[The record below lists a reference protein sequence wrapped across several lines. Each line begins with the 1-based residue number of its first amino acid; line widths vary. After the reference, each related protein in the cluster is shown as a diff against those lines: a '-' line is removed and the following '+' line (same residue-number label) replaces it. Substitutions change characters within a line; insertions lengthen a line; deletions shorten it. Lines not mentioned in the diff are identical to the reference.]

1 VNATRLACNTF
12 PFSHFFGQPLLGIC
26 NMKLNKL
33 SLLCAVAC
41 AAFAGQASAQVSA
54 VAAAKAIVDDANTKG
69 QIFYISGASAVQG
82 GLGQI
87 ATTLFSGTNYYF
99 TPSTTSG
106 RTASDYRAYAGKL
119 AVAAGGWAAGSNVII
134 INRARG
140 GSVQGV
146 NPVARQELIESLVV
160 TDASCAAGSGT
171 SAAPFLCN
179 TLDTRKPDAG
189 VSDVAPALF
198 HGTFNTEGE
207 PAEPALNPSELATLT
222 PTPLYGLAF
231 GVPMSDNLPLF
242 NINKATLSA
251 IMTGN
256 LATWNKVDATL
267 PADDVLICR
276 RVNGSG
282 TQAVANLYYGNYP
295 CDTATR
301 LNAPADREAGTAW
314 DYVNAFTVEGATG
327 AVNVVENSSSGNVR
341 DCLNNAF
348 DASAKAFNAAAVPGT
363 LSADGKTIVGAVG
376 YTGYITAD
384 RAGNPV
390 AVQFRDGNAHK
401 AVGVLSMDS
410 LSSSTATSKWTF
422 RALDGAGEIT
432 LAAGVPATTGTGRL
446 PTLAS
451 FTDGTWDMQGWISFN
466 VPSVTA
472 GNTNK
477 AALAANF
484 IAAAKSPA
492 VLNAQTGLKFVAGAM
507 PGTPDP
513 TATGNVLRASYVGG
527 DQCAPLNRNN

>member
-1 VNATRLACNTF
+1 
-12 PFSHFFGQPLLGIC
+12 
-26 NMKLNKL
+26 MKLNKL
-33 SLLCAVAC
+33 SLLCALAC
-41 AAFAGQASAQVSA
+41 VGFAGQAAAQVA
-54 VAAAKAIVDDANTKG
+54 GTAKTIVDDANTKG
-69 QIFYISGASAVQG
+69 QILYISGASAVQG

-87 ATTLFSGTNYYF
+87 ATTLFTGTNYYF
-99 TPSTTSG
+99 IPSTASG
-106 RTASDYRAYAGKL
+106 RKDSDYRAYAGKL

-146 NPVARQELIESLVV
+146 NPVARRTSIESLVV
-160 TDASCAAGSGT
+160 TAASCAAGAGT
-171 SAAPFLCN
+171 SGDPFKCDA
-179 TLDTRKPDAG
+179 LDTRVPDAG

-198 HGTFNTEGE
+198 DGAFNTEGE
-207 PAEPALNPSELATLT
+207 PAEAALSPAELSTLT

-231 GVPMSDNLPLF
+231 GVPMTRNVPLF
-242 NINKATLSA
+242 NVNKAVLSA

-256 LATWNKVDATL
+256 VGTWDKVLPKTVPAV
-267 PADDVLICR
+267 PADDILVCR

-295 CDTATR
+295 CDTGTR
-301 LNAPADREAGTAW
+301 LNTPADRETGAAW
-314 DYVNAFTVEGATG
+314 DYVNSFVVEGDTG
-327 AVNVVENSSSGNVR
+327 GLNVVENSSSGDVR
-341 DCLNNAF
+341 SCLNNAY
-348 DASAKAFNAAAVPGT
+348 DASLKAYNGSAVAGT
-363 LSADGKTIVGAVG
+363 LSVDGKSIVGAVG

-390 AVQFRDGNAHK
+390 AVQFRDGQAHK

-410 LSSSTATSKWTF
+410 LKDSTATSKWTF

-432 LAAGVPATTGTGRL
+432 LAGGVPATSGTGRL

-451 FTDGTWDMQGWISFN
+451 LTDGTWDMQGWISFN
-466 VPSVTA
+466 LPADTA
-472 GNTNK
+472 NDVNK

-484 IAAAKSPA
+484 VAAAKAPA
-492 VLNAQTGLKFVAGAM
+492 VLNAQSGLKFVAGAM

-513 TATGNVLRASYVGG
+513 TSTGNVLRAGYVNG